1 MQDVYEQSSRSIKN
15 AKRNIR
21 RQCYHLNRPKP
32 IRRYKTSSRP
42 RRIQMTMSEKFAG
55 KCWKL
60 VENVAVIKSGCRWPS
75 ALKLNHIHVVQ
86 STSDFSL
93 HRSVWF
99 SIWSMLFTNW
109 WIYYSSFREY
119 LDCSEDVTRRTCG
132 AETGTFIRGFLK
144 KMSSTLEKDY
154 CEEYYKQ
161 GVNQC
166 PNIFSS
172 ASSLVATSTAV
183 KALLLSLFMVVVNLR

>member
-1 MQDVYEQSSRSIKN
+1 
-15 AKRNIR
+15 
-21 RQCYHLNRPKP
+21 
-32 IRRYKTSSRP
+32 
-42 RRIQMTMSEKFAG
+42 MTMFINCS
-55 KCWKL
+55 
-60 VENVAVIKSGCRWPS
+60 
-75 ALKLNHIHVVQ
+75 
-86 STSDFSL
+86 
-93 HRSVWF
+93 
-99 SIWSMLFTNW
+99 
-109 WIYYSSFREY
+109 IYYSSFREY

-172 ASSLVATSTAV
+172 ASSLFATPTVV
-183 KALLLSLFMVVVNLR
+183 KALLLSLLMVMLNLR

>member
-1 MQDVYEQSSRSIKN
+1 MQDVYEQSNHNIKN

-21 RQCYHLNRPKP
+21 RQCLCYHLKRPKP
-32 IRRYKTSSRP
+32 IKRRKANSR
-42 RRIQMTMSEKFAG
+42 RRQTQTTMSEKFAG

-60 VENVAVIKSGCRWPS
+60 DHSLIKHGCRWRSGSFPIHIRLNLRPVRHWSEPS
-75 ALKLNHIHVVQ
+75 PI
-86 STSDFSL
+86 
-93 HRSVWF
+93 R
-99 SIWSMLFTNW
+99 SMLFTNC
-109 WIYYSSFREY
+109 WIDYSSFREY

-172 ASSLVATSTAV
+172 ASSLLSTPTVV
-183 KALLLSLFMVVVNLR
+183 KAFLLSLVLVMFNLR

>member
-1 MQDVYEQSSRSIKN
+1 VLRRYFPVSILKCGWRREISRRISIKIAYRFTDFVCKFSQSQN
-15 AKRNIR
+15 PSRKSPCIHFP
-21 RQCYHLNRPKP
+21 HLT
-32 IRRYKTSSRP
+32 TS
-42 RRIQMTMSEKFAG
+42 IT
-55 KCWKL
+55 
-60 VENVAVIKSGCRWPS
+60 I
-75 ALKLNHIHVVQ
+75 
-86 STSDFSL
+86 
-93 HRSVWF
+93 
-99 SIWSMLFTNW
+99 TNW
-109 WIYYSSFREY
+109 QIYYSSFREY

-172 ASSLVATSTAV
+172 ASSLVATSNAV
-183 KALLLSLFMVVVNLR
+183 GALLLSLLLVMLNLR